1 VDHVVPITQEAS
13 VKVKAAVIK
22 GVNQPWEIEE
32 IDLGDPVAGE
42 VQVKLAASGLCH
54 SDEHLRTGA
63 SPLPSFPALGGHEGA
78 GVVTKV
84 GPGVSSVAEGDHVV
98 LAFIPACGRCR
109 SCAKGLQNICD
120 EGAGLLTGKAI
131 SDKTNRVTLNG
142 EPVIQMC
149 LLGTFAPY
157 VTVNEASVIKIEKD
171 IPLDKAA
178 LLGCGVATGWGS
190 ATAIGGTKVG
200 DAVVVIGVGGV
211 GINSVQGAAHAG
223 ARFVIAI
230 DPVEFKRQKAKEFG
244 ATHTFAS
251 LEEATPVIGEI
262 TWGAM
267 ADVTIITVG
276 EIHGDMIA
284 PALAV
289 TAKGGQVV
297 VVGMGDAR
305 DIDVK
310 MSLFELTLL
319 QKRVQGAIFG
329 GVGPRSQIPKL
340 LELYRNNQLELDGLV
355 TKTYKLEEI
364 NEGYADM
371 LAGKNLR
378 GVIVYG
384 DDDY

>member
-1 VDHVVPITQEAS
+1 M
-13 VKVKAAVIK
+13 KVKAAVIK

-84 GPGVSSVAEGDHVV
+84 GPGVTSVEEGDHVV

-131 SDKTNRVTLNG
+131 SDKTNRVTLGG

-244 ATHTFAS
+244 ATHVFAS

-340 LELYRNNQLELDGLV
+340 LELYRNNQLDLDGLV

>member
-1 VDHVVPITQEAS
+1 MKT
-13 VKVKAAVIK
+13 KAAVIK
-22 GVNQPWEIEE
+22 GINQPWEIEE

-42 VQVKLAASGLCH
+42 VQVRLAASGLCH
-54 SDEHLRTGA
+54 SDEHLRSGA
-63 SPLPSFPALGGHEGA
+63 TPLPFYPVLGGHEGA

-84 GPGVSSVAEGDHVV
+84 GPGVTNIAEGDHVV

-109 SCAKGLQNICD
+109 ACAKGLQNICD
-120 EGAGLLTGKAI
+120 QGAGLLTGQAI
-131 SDKTNRVTLNG
+131 SDKTYRVGLNG
-142 EPVIQMC
+142 DPVIQMC

-157 VTVNEASVIKIEKD
+157 VTVNESSVIKIEDD

-200 DAVVVIGVGGV
+200 DTVVVIGIGGV

-251 LEEATPVIGEI
+251 IEEAAPVIGEI
-262 TWGAM
+262 TWGQM

-284 PALAV
+284 PALGV
-289 TAKGGQVV
+289 TAKGGQTV
-297 VVGMGDAR
+297 VVGMGNATDTQ
-305 DIDVK
+305 VTL
-310 MSLFELTLL
+310 SLFELTLL
-319 QKRVQGAIFG
+319 QKRLQGAIFG

-340 LELYRNNQLELDGLV
+340 LELYRNGQLDLDGLV
-355 TKTYKLEEI
+355 TKTYRLEDI
-364 NEGYADM
+364 NQGYADM
-371 LAGKNLR
+371 HDGKNLR
-378 GVIVYG
+378 GVILYG